1 MPLIHRD
8 SFFGAFDY
16 GWSSGRQES
25 ARIVST
31 GQASRARFPGVFCHQ
46 PVWVRKK
53 ILFLVFQ
60 SLAIM
65 EDSNKPPFNPALEE
79 LSRYL
84 RDFSSNAEIILWNR
98 LKDSQLGCE
107 FTWQHPIGD
116 YVVAFFCEEK
126 KLAIDVES
134 EAHTHPDAY
143 FAAVKKQ
150 EDLKELGIRVLRLRE
165 EDVLADTDAAIDAV
179 KKEMEAF

>member
-1 MPLIHRD
+1 
-8 SFFGAFDY
+8 
-16 GWSSGRQES
+16 
-25 ARIVST
+25 
-31 GQASRARFPGVFCHQ
+31 
-46 PVWVRKK
+46 
-53 ILFLVFQ
+53 
-60 SLAIM
+60 M
-65 EDSNKPPFNPALEE
+65 EDSNKLPFNPALEE